1 VAERLRPGNQGAVTG
16 DLVVLDGLRCT
27 DDGGIQ
33 NFLVANFAS
42 DLIAFLDQTV
52 NGRAF
57 DALRLLAKLLERLV
71 ETLDLLLRLFEMVL
85 ETLGQ
90 VTVRGFVDQF
100 RQRLN
105 DLVLGVVDVLQT
117 VEQEVV
123 HVLDFFAE

>member
-85 ETLGQ
+85 E
-90 VTVRGFVDQF
+90 VRSRFVALSISF
-100 RQRLN
+100 GSAL
-105 DLVLGVVDVLQT
+105 T
-117 VEQEVV
+117 IW
-123 HVLDFFAE
+123 FSA